1 MTISTKLMNY
11 LEDQQINFQTIKHAH
26 SNSSIGSAISAQ
38 IPLQHLAKAVLLQ
51 NHEDRI
57 VMAVLPANRK
67 ISISAINEQL
77 MGSYRLLKEREVYQL
92 FDDCERG
99 AIPPV
104 AEAFNMTSVCDNE
117 LDLLDF
123 VYLEAGDHEHLLKLS
138 HDDFEKLVS
147 RCMHLTF
154 SHEVFH

>member
-1 MTISTKLMNY
+1 MTISTKLMDY
-11 LEDQQINFQTIKHAH
+11 MADQRIDYQTIKHSH
-26 SNSSIGSAISAQ
+26 SNSSLGSAMSAQ
-38 IPLQHLAKAVLLQ
+38 IPLQNLAKAVLLK

-67 ISISAINEQL
+67 ISISAINDQL
-77 MGSYRLLKEREVYQL
+77 MGSYRLLKEQEVYQL
-92 FDDCERG
+92 FSDCEHG

-123 VYLEAGDHEHLLKLS
+123 VYLEAGDHEHLLQIS
-138 HDDFEKLVS
+138 HGDFEKLVS